1 MSIQYGYI
9 NNEDEIADDNEEAKE
24 LISTKN
30 YISIF
35 GKFYSKMQ
43 MSVGF
48 NLINL
53 DPLNQDKI
61 LIQKRKNSQKVSNI
75 DFEDDV
81 PILVKAYDTFRSNKD
96 IKQILTNS

>member
-1 MSIQYGYI
+1 
-9 NNEDEIADDNEEAKE
+9 
-24 LISTKN
+24 
-30 YISIF
+30 
-35 GKFYSKMQ
+35 

-61 LIQKRKNSQKVSNI
+61 LIQKRKNSQQVSNI

-81 PILVKAYDTFRSNKD
+81 PIMVKAYDTFRSGKD
-96 IKQILTNS
+96 IKQILTESQHFRMIINKDGTAEIAKARGNL